1 MEMQS
6 HTDYQKQQYDE
17 IQVLYEKLNQEKNSE
32 VSLTDTVIT
41 WLTEGY
47 AEEFRRRYL
56 KSVML

>member
-17 IQVLYEKLNQEKNSE
+17 IHVLYEKLNQEKNSE
-32 VSLTDTVIT
+32 VSLTETVIT
-41 WLTEGY
+41 WLTDGY